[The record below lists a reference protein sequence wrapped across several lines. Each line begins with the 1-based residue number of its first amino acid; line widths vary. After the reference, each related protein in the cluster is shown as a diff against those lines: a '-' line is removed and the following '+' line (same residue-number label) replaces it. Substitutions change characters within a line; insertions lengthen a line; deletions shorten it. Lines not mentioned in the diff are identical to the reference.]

1 MNPAKKFKEKVM
13 GVDVSAKVVIGVYFE
28 TYDEGMD
35 FVKEHFTP
43 EEDFDTDNINKIT
56 NGLSWEI
63 ISAYSDSGGVIGIE
77 LVEDELDAF
86 GQGVKDVW
94 ESVYKLMPADA
105 HDQVKPHIWAQYW

>member
-1 MNPAKKFKEKVM
+1 M

-35 FVKEHFTP
+35 FVKQYFNTP
-43 EEDFDTDNINKIT
+43 DELDADHVSVVT
-56 NGLSWEI
+56 NGLTWEL

-94 ESVYKLMPADA
+94 ESVYQLMPADA
-105 HDQVKPHIWAQYW
+105 HDKVKPHIWAQYW

>member
-1 MNPAKKFKEKVM
+1 M
-13 GVDVSAKVVIGVYFE
+13 GVDVSAKVMVGIHFKSH
-28 TYDEGMD
+28 DEGME
-35 FVKEHFTP
+35 FVKEHFNP

-63 ISAYSDSGGVIGIE
+63 ISAYSDSGGVIGVE
-77 LVEDELDAF
+77 LVEDELDPF

-94 ESVYKLMPADA
+94 ESVYQLMPAAA

>member
-1 MNPAKKFKEKVM
+1 M

-28 TYDEGMD
+28 TYDKGMD
-35 FVKEHFTP
+35 FVKQYFST
-43 EEDFDTDNINKIT
+43 TDDLDAHQVSEVT
-56 NGLSWEI
+56 NGLTWEL
-63 ISAYSDSGGVIGIE
+63 ISAYSDDGGVIGIE

-94 ESVYKLMPADA
+94 ESVYELMPLPA